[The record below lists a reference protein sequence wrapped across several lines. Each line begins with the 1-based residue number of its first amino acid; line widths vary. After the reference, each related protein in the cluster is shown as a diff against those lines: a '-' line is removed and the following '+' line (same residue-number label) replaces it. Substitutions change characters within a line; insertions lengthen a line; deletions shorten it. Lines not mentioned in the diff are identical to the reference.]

1 MHDTA
6 RQKLTELA
14 DSYYE
19 FLRLTEVEQKWLL
32 PIFSRG
38 SRATIELLKMIAEQ
52 PMTFEEIA
60 LELGINQQTATQK
73 LNALAKGGFPIE
85 LTDSSAFAPTGRPR
99 KLARIC

>member
-19 FLRLTEVEQKWLL
+19 FLKLTEAEQKWLL
-32 PIFSRG
+32 PLFSRG
-38 SRATIELLKMIAEQ
+38 SRTTLEMLKLIAEQ

-60 LELGINQQTATQK
+60 LELGIHQQTVTQK
-73 LNALAKGGFPIE
+73 LNALAQGGFPIE
-85 LTDSSAFAPTGRPR
+85 LRDSSAFAPTGRLR
-99 KLARIC
+99 KLARI